1 MARATIGQVARFRE
15 AIMKPALTIRSQL
28 SLLVL
33 LTCGLFIATI
43 IGTLWQMGAGQDRM
57 LAFIDKELAAEREVT
72 RAYAQGLQM
81 GQALRNIFLD
91 PGNPKAYE
99 NFDRASQGF
108 DEALKKV
115 AAGAVFLKDGQSA
128 ADQLVE
134 IRTKWAPMQKRV
146 IELVRDGNAEQA
158 LQVLVKEETP
168 AWREIRSAL
177 LAQIEHLGGLTA
189 ELREATNDG
198 LERARSIAIG
208 MTLVALLACVVI
220 ALLVI
225 RHLTTQLGGE
235 PAYASRV
242 AQRIAAG
249 TLDEA
254 VEVNGRASDS
264 LLAAMRAM
272 QGELAGTIR
281 QIRTNADD
289 VAAAIGGLH
298 GEQASLEKG
307 SAAQREAAMSI
318 EATIRALT
326 ANIDDV
332 ARRAD
337 DADQL
342 TQRTRERVDA
352 GGRLIGDASEA
363 INRISERMTA
373 SAEVMSALGSSAASI
388 SNVVKVIEE
397 VAQQTNLLALNAAIE
412 AARAGEQGRGF
423 AVVAD
428 EVRKLAERTAQSTH
442 EIAGMIRRVQD
453 SADEAVASMD
463 AGRELARVGVDKVQV
478 ARDAI
483 DQLAA
488 DAGALHAL
496 VTSMDGVLREQRG
509 ASNEISAS
517 VANIVAMSDDN
528 HRAVG
533 NSLAHVEQL
542 RGLVL
547 SLEETVRRFRVGA

>member
-1 MARATIGQVARFRE
+1 MTTPISIRAQ
-15 AIMKPALTIRSQL
+15 LT
-28 SLLVL
+28 LLVV

-43 IGTLWQMGAGQDRM
+43 AGTLWQMGVGQDRM
-57 LAFIDKELAAEREVT
+57 LAFIDKELAVEREVT

-91 PGNPKAYE
+91 PDNPQAYE
-99 NFDRASQGF
+99 NFERASLGF
-108 DEALKKV
+108 DEAMAKVRAGGAALKGGQ
-115 AAGAVFLKDGQSA
+115 AAVDRFA
-128 ADQLVE
+128 A
-134 IRTKWAPMQKRV
+134 IRARWAPLQKRV
-146 IELVRDGNAEQA
+146 IDLVRAGEAERA

-168 AWREIRSAL
+168 AWREIRAAL
-177 LAQIEHLGGLTA
+177 LEQIEHLSGLTA
-189 ELREATNDG
+189 SLREATDSG
-198 LERARSIAIG
+198 LERARSIAVG
-208 MTLVALLACVVI
+208 ATLVALLACVFI
-220 ALLVI
+220 ALFVI
-225 RHLTTQLGGE
+225 RHLITQLGGE
-235 PAYASRV
+235 PAYASSVARRV
-242 AQRIAAG
+242 AAG
-249 TLDEA
+249 ALDEP

-272 QGELAGTIR
+272 QHELAGTIR
-281 QIRTNADD
+281 QIRANADD
-289 VAAAIGGLH
+289 VADAIGGLH
-298 GEQASLEKG
+298 AEQANLATR

-318 EATIRALT
+318 EGTIRALI

-332 ARRAD
+332 ARRSD

-342 TQRTRERVDA
+342 TRRTRERVDS

-363 INRISERMTA
+363 IKRISDRMTA
-373 SAEVMSALGSSAASI
+373 SSEVMSALGSSAASI

-442 EIAGMIRRVQD
+442 EIAGMIRRVQE

-478 ARDAI
+478 AREAI
-483 DQLAA
+483 EQLAI
-488 DAGALHAL
+488 DAGALHEL
-496 VTSMDGVLREQRG
+496 VTSMDDVLRQQRG
-509 ASNEISAS
+509 ASNEISTS
-517 VANIVAMSDDN
+517 VTDIVSMSDDN

-547 SLEETVRRFRVGA
+547 SLEETVRRFRVGT